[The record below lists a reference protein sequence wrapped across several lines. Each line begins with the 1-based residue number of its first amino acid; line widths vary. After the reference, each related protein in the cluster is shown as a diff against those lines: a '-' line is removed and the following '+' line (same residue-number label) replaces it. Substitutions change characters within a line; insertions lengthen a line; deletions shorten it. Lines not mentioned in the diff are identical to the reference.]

1 MRIAKFNVEIDEDCK
16 ATLVKEQTK
25 NYPSVQGLTSPEK
38 IKDMLDEVFRAS
50 YQAEEH
56 TWLIAMTQDCKVIG
70 VFEVSHGAVNMSVL
84 NPREIFVRLLLCG
97 AVSFVIAHNHP
108 SGRTTPSA
116 DDISTTQRIKEAAQL
131 IGISFCDHII
141 VGQGGLYSF
150 QRDGYLKSN

>member
-1 MRIAKFNVEIDEDCK
+1 MRITKYNVELDENCK
-16 ATLVKEQTK
+16 TVLVKETTK
-25 NYPSVQGLTSPEK
+25 NYPSVQGLTSPGE

-70 VFEVSHGAVNMSVL
+70 VFEVSHGAVNVSIL

-97 AVSFVIAHNHP
+97 AASFVIAHNHP
-108 SGRTTPSA
+108 SGSATPSA

-131 IGISFCDHII
+131 MGVSFCDHII

-150 QRDGYLKSN
+150 WRDGILKPN